1 MCHRHNTFGE
11 DIIYIFSF
19 SRQPIWNIL
28 LLWVTL
34 ISKLGFDAS
43 LYLPHDQPK
52 VLKTVYNFINAV
64 IIE

>member
-43 LYLPHDQPK
+43 TYLMTQPK
-52 VLKTVYNFINAV
+52 ILKTIYNFINAV